1 MTAQRPAF
9 KRDQSSLTEL
19 APGTLHDRPMTAIS
33 VSNAMGTFKIP
44 PHSHRPAL
52 GGAGGES
59 PETLMG
65 AKAFS
70 NDGYCRRKASAGSSL
85 VALQAG

>member
-1 MTAQRPAF
+1 
-9 KRDQSSLTEL
+9 
-19 APGTLHDRPMTAIS
+19 MTAIS
-33 VSNAMGTFKIP
+33 VSNAMGTFKMP
-44 PHSHRPAL
+44 PTLTNRRL
-52 GGAGGES
+52 GGAAGES

-65 AKAFS
+65 PKAFS